1 MRTNPI
7 RRQRIERAGYA
18 LLTAAALAVV
28 LPILL
33 VIAAILVRGISAIN
47 WEFLTAMP
55 RNGMKAGGIFPAIIG
70 TLLLTLGT
78 AVAAIPVGVA
88 GAIYL
93 AEYARDTWLTR
104 AIRLAVVN
112 LAGIPSVVYGLFG
125 LGLFVLFLRFG
136 TSILAGSLTL
146 AIMTLP
152 VIISTAEEALRAV
165 PVEFRTVS
173 ASLGGTRW
181 QAIRTIVLP
190 QALPGIITGVILGL
204 LRAAGETAPILFTVA
219 AFYLPRLPRSPLD
232 QTMALPYHL
241 YVIVTQVPGM
251 PPEFQ
256 YGTALVLLVLVLSL
270 NVAATLIR
278 SRFRRQREW

>member
-18 LLTAAALAVV
+18 LLSAAALAVV

-93 AEYARDTWLTR
+93 AEYA
-104 AIRLAVVN
+104 
-112 LAGIPSVVYGLFG
+112 
-125 LGLFVLFLRFG
+125 
-136 TSILAGSLTL
+136 
-146 AIMTLP
+146 
-152 VIISTAEEALRAV
+152 
-165 PVEFRTVS
+165 
-173 ASLGGTRW
+173 
-181 QAIRTIVLP
+181 
-190 QALPGIITGVILGL
+190 
-204 LRAAGETAPILFTVA
+204 
-219 AFYLPRLPRSPLD
+219 
-232 QTMALPYHL
+232 
-241 YVIVTQVPGM
+241 
-251 PPEFQ
+251 
-256 YGTALVLLVLVLSL
+256 LSL
-270 NVAATLIR
+270 IHNSQPTR
-278 SRFRRQREW
+278 P